1 MVSGPR
7 TLLVMAG
14 LVPAIHVCEAGKK
27 EGVDARDKPGHDGG
41 KSGSYD
47 RVASTT
53 PASVNT
59 SATIW
64 ISPSGSPSAIAEA
77 TTPITGTAM
86 VPIAATDA
94 GSRARAANQL
104 T

>member
-1 MVSGPR
+1 
-7 TLLVMAG
+7 MAG
-14 LVPAIHVCEAGKK
+14 STRACCC
-27 EGVDARDKPGHDGG
+27 DKPYRKTQLARMVREAIGG
-41 KSGSYD
+41 NPGPAAAYD

-59 SATIW
+59 RAAIW
-64 ISPSGSPSAIAEA
+64 TMPSGSCSVMADA

-94 GSRARAANQL
+94 GSRASAANQAI
-104 T
+104 